1 MVARTVDARGKSCP
15 MPIVELSREM
25 KLAGPGEEVVV
36 MADDRAF
43 PADVE
48 AWCRQTKNVLIGIAP
63 EAGYFRATVRKAGA

>member
-25 KLAGPGEEVVV
+25 KQAAPGDEIVV

-43 PADVE
+43 PNDVE
-48 AWCRQTKNVLIGIAP
+48 AWCRQTKNELIQVGP
-63 EAGYFRATVRKAGA
+63 EDGYFRATVRKAGR